1 MADWMTSEQRFA
13 WQIQLHLKLRLLSGV
28 GFQDFF
34 ADVMTRAHR
43 DDFIKTR
50 PYGSL
55 GDRGCDGYLASVGRV
70 FACYGKVD
78 DAAPSV
84 ATIVEKMDEDFAKA
98 RGHLK
103 GAMKEWHFVT
113 NLLDGTATDATV
125 IKLNEMRLAHS
136 DHGFGLFGLAGFED
150 KIFGLH
156 EADVISLIGMAVTAE
171 DTRNM
176 KLQEVADLVDGIMT
190 AIDEAPFDENIE
202 PKPVPFK
209 KMEFN
214 KIPAHWCHTIRSQ
227 IGNINLIKEYFRL
240 HPDVERGERVAAA
253 FKSRY
258 VQFKE
263 QGLAPGDIMQRLYE
277 GIVGIGTVTN
287 DRIVAAGAI
296 LTFLFDACNIF
307 EDKPQEM
314 AA

>member
-1 MADWMTSEQRFA
+1 MTSEQRYA
-13 WQIQLHLKLRLLSGV
+13 WQLQLHLKLRMLSGV
-28 GFQDFF
+28 AFQDFF

-50 PYGSL
+50 PLGTL
-55 GDRGCDGYLASVGRV
+55 GDRGCDGYLASVGRA

-84 ATIVEKMDEDFAKA
+84 PSIIEKMDEDFAKA
-98 RGHLK
+98 SGHLRS
-103 GAMKEWHFVT
+103 AMKEWHFVH

-125 IKLNEMRLAHS
+125 IKLEEMRLV
-136 DHGFGLFGLAGFED
+136 HGGHKFGHFGRAGFED
-150 KIFGLH
+150 AIFGMH
-156 EADVISLIGMAVTAE
+156 EADIISLIGMAVTAE

-176 KLQEVADLVDGIMT
+176 KIKDVADLVDGIMT
-190 AIDEAPFDENIE
+190 AIDETPFDGSIE
-202 PKPVPFK
+202 PKPVPSK
-209 KMEFN
+209 KLEIN
-214 KIPAHWCHTIRSQ
+214 KIPPHWRHTIRGHM
-227 IGNINLIKEYFRL
+227 GNIPLIEDYFGQHL
-240 HPDVERGERVAAA
+240 DAERGEKVAAL
-253 FKSRY
+253 FKARY
-258 VQFKE
+258 VQLRE
-263 QGLAPGDIMQRLYE
+263 QGLAAGDIMQKLYE

-307 EDKPQEM
+307 EDKPGGT

>member
-1 MADWMTSEQRFA
+1 MADWMTSEQRYA
-13 WQIQLHLKLRLLSGV
+13 WQIQLFLKLRVLSGV

-43 DDFIKTR
+43 DDFVPTR
-50 PYGSL
+50 PFGSL
-55 GDRGCDGYLASVGRV
+55 GDKGCDGYLASVGRV

-84 ATIVEKMDEDFAKA
+84 ATIVKKMDEDYAKA
-98 RGHLK
+98 HGHLK
-103 GAMKEWHFVT
+103 GAMKEWFFVT

-125 IKLNEMRLAHS
+125 LKLGAMRLAHAG
-136 DHGFGLFGLAGFED
+136 HKFGLYARASFED
-150 KIFGLH
+150 TIFGLR
-156 EADVISLIGMAVTAE
+156 EADIVSLIGMAVTAE

-176 KLQEVADLVDGIMT
+176 KLQVVADLVDGIMT
-190 AIDEAPFDENIE
+190 AINETPFDENIE
-202 PKPVPFK
+202 PKPVPLK
-209 KMEFN
+209 KLEWN
-214 KIPAHWCHTIRSQ
+214 KIPPHWCHTIRAQ
-227 IGNINLIKEYFRL
+227 MGNINYIKEYFRL

-253 FKSRY
+253 FKARY

-287 DRIVAAGAI
+287 ERIVAAGAI
-296 LTFLFDACNIF
+296 LAFLFDACNIF
-307 EDKPQEM
+307 EDKPEEV